1 MTEIESTLNA
11 VNSSAKTVFDFLT
24 NINNHEKLMPSQVS
38 EWWSNADEAKLKV
51 QGLGTLHLKK
61 DVIKDVS
68 YIKIIPIGTT
78 PVDLYIEWH
87 IQTEG
92 ENCKVKTIIFA
103 DLNMFMKM
111 VAMKPLQGLA
121 DYMASKINTALLE
134 T

>member
-11 VNSSAKTVFDFLT
+11 VNSPAKTVFDFLT

-61 DVIKDVS
+61 DVIKDDS

>member
-61 DVIKDVS
+61 DVIKDDS
-68 YIKIIPIGTT
+68 YIKIITIGPT
-78 PVDLYIEWH
+78 PGDLYIEWH

>member
-61 DVIKDVS
+61 DVIKDDS

-121 DYMASKINTALLE
+121 DYMASKINTALL
-134 T
+134 

>member
-61 DVIKDVS
+61 DVIKDDS

-87 IQTEG
+87 IQTDG

>member
-61 DVIKDVS
+61 DVIKDDS

>member
-24 NINNHEKLMPSQVS
+24 IINNHEKLMPSQVS

-61 DVIKDVS
+61 DVIKDDS

-87 IQTEG
+87 IQTDG

>member
-1 MTEIESTLNA
+1 MTEIESSLNP
-11 VNSSAKTVFDFLT
+11 VNSSAKIVFNFLT

-38 EWWSNADEAKLKV
+38 EWWSNEDEAKLKV

-61 DVIKDVS
+61 DTTKENS
-68 YIKIIPIGTT
+68 YLKIIPLGTT

-87 IQTEG
+87 IQTDG

-121 DYMASKINTALLE
+121 DYMAGKVNTALSQ

>member
-61 DVIKDVS
+61 DVIKDDS
-68 YIKIIPIGTT
+68 YIKISPIGRT
-78 PVDLYIEWH
+78 PVNLYIEWH
-87 IQTEG
+87 IQTDG